1 MGYLDDNGLRYLWT
15 KIKNHV
21 SNTLSTKVDKVT
33 GKDLSS
39 NDFTTAYKEKLDG
52 IDAGANNYTLPTAS
66 SSVLGGVKVG
76 SGLSIDNNGVLSSGL
91 KFLKVD
97 VDLSKSVELSNGSY
111 EYTVNFGFKAVC
123 GFLSPQFFDGRPSTY
138 DFTWQI
144 LKPGSTSSAM
154 VMIGNVYVYFYLIS
168 DDGTKCQIITIG
180 TETGA
185 VDAPPDFE
193 GYFYVFG

>member
-1 MGYLDDNGLRYLWT
+1 MSGYLDDNGLRYLWT
-15 KIKNHV
+15 KIKNYV

-39 NDFTTAYKEKLDG
+39 NDFTNTYKEKLDG

-97 VDLSKSVELSNGSY
+97 VDLSKSVDLGNGSY
-111 EYTVNFGFKAVC
+111 QYVVDFGFKAAC
-123 GFLSPQFFDGRPSTY
+123 GFMPTKFIDNNTAQY
-138 DFTWQI
+138 DNTWQI
-144 LKPGSTSSAM
+144 FKPGLYSI
-154 VMIGNVYVYFYLIS
+154 VMIDGVYVAFNLITE
-168 DDGTKCQIITIG
+168 DGTKCQIITIG
-180 TETGA
+180 NETGGA
-185 VDAPPDFE
+185 DAPVDFE